1 MSKIAVIGLVGNSA
15 FLSVDSFHKG
25 GETIVAKEI
34 HFEPGGKGFNQAV
47 SAARFGADVSFLGA
61 VGGDYIDEARQ
72 FLENENI
79 KPYLVKKQGNSPYA
93 CILTDSAGEN
103 RVTVYSGVT
112 LSENDVDL
120 FAKEIASS
128 DVLLINNEVPEEVNE
143 RATKIAKE
151 KGVLVILNPA
161 PSKPIMDYLLENVD
175 IFTPNQHETEFLNGK
190 QNIVITLGGNGCLIK
205 ETGKILPPLDVGI
218 PVDTTGAGDCF
229 NGVFATALG
238 DGFNVETSARLAI
251 VASGVSVTRKYAV
264 SSLPYKNELK
274 VENLKFKINNR

>member
-25 GETIVAKEI
+25 GETVVAKEI

-47 SAARFGADVSFLGA
+47 SAARFGAEVSFLGA
-61 VGGDYIDEARQ
+61 VGGDYIEKARQ

-112 LSENDVDL
+112 LCENDVDM
-120 FAKEIASS
+120 FVSEIAFS
-128 DVLLINNEVPEEVNE
+128 DILLINNEVPEEVNI

-151 KGVLVILNPA
+151 NGVSVILNPA
-161 PSKPIMDYLLENVD
+161 PSKPLNSFLLDSVD

-190 QNIVITLGGNGCLIK
+190 QNVVITLGGDGCFIK
-205 ETGKILPPLDVGI
+205 ETGKTLPPLDVGI

-229 NGVFATALG
+229 NGVFATAIG
-238 DGFNVETSARLAI
+238 DGLDIEKAAQLAI
-251 VASGVSVTRKYAV
+251 IASGVSVTRKYAA

-274 VENLKFKINNR
+274 IES

>member
-25 GETIVAKEI
+25 GETVVANEI

-47 SAARFGADVSFLGA
+47 SSARFGAAVSFLGA
-61 VGGDYIDEARQ
+61 VGDDYIDEARK

-103 RVTVYSGVT
+103 RVTVYGGVT
-112 LSENDVDL
+112 LCENDVDL
-120 FAKEIASS
+120 FSKEIASS
-128 DVLLINNEVPEEVNE
+128 NILLINNEVPEEVNL

-151 KGVLVILNPA
+151 NGVLVILNPA
-161 PSKPIMDYLLENVD
+161 PSKPLSDYLLENVD

-190 QNIVITLGGNGCLIK
+190 QNMVITLGGNGCFIK
-205 ETGKILPPLDVGI
+205 ETGKAIPPLDVGI

-229 NGVFATALG
+229 NGVFATAIG
-238 DGFNVETSARLAI
+238 DGLDIEKSAKLAI
-251 VASGVSVTRKYAV
+251 VASGVSVTRKYAA
-264 SSLPYKNELK
+264 SSIPHKYELK
-274 VENLKFKINNR
+274 IES